1 MPGSIIAAQ
10 VFGMVTAAGALTTA
24 GMITAFAINMVASSI
39 ISKTLGPSGPNLNDA
54 QGNPNPGSRAQVP
67 PAGDNKLP
75 VIYGSAY
82 VGGIVTDLSI
92 TQDNQKLY
100 YVLTLAE
107 CTNTE
112 QGGTPD
118 TYTFGDVYWGGKK
131 VIFNSTD
138 QYKVDSLLD
147 ESTGLYDTS
156 VAGKLEFYKYSNG
169 SNSPVN
175 SFLTAIQV
183 MQSSGLVYQWDSTK
197 LMSNCAFVIVKITY
211 SQKANLTG
219 IQQTKFQLTNS
230 RTKPGDCF
238 FDYLTSSRYGAAIS
252 QANIDTASLNALN
265 VYSDGLF
272 SYATG
277 GGGMASQARFQFDGS
292 LETSQSVMQN
302 LQLMSACCD
311 CLIKYDEIS
320 GLWGV
325 IVQTPNIVPV
335 TDIND
340 SNMVSAITITPI
352 DIASSY
358 NIAEVKFPDGTA
370 KDSFNSAVF
379 DLAVIDPALLYP
391 NEPVNKQTIS
401 LPLVNNSVRAQYLA
415 TRFLKAAREDLQV
428 QVDVNYEGLQ
438 LEAGDV
444 VTVTN
449 SNYGWTA
456 KEFRINKV
464 VEKFGDDG
472 SITAALNLME
482 FNPAVY
488 DDADITEFTPAPN
501 TGIGD
506 PLFFGTLYAPTITSL
521 QPSITNPSFS
531 VNVTASSSGIVQ
543 YAEIWYS
550 AYAVPTDAQRIFAG
564 TTSVNPGGNPFTPD
578 ASMGTVNL
586 SNIPSGDWYFSVRMV
601 NALGSS
607 VFSSSS
613 SVLNWRPTTFQY
625 EERYLTIAY
634 ADDLSGTNIS
644 SSPRNKDYYGLKNAS
659 TYGYD
664 SNPANYTWYLA
675 QPVFGTTVYLL
686 YSNRTGRK
694 FSFASG
700 FAGYAAGTAQ
710 FVPTATGTYDP
721 SVWQALEDGV
731 NYIDL
736 DVRTG
741 QLLETGTTSIGAG
754 EIAITNNADGKIV
767 ASLAQLLDFGSG
779 VQTLTGSAST
789 VTIDI
794 YGRVLGFTTPDGF
807 YYTRYATT
815 ATAGQTVFTPTA
827 RQANYITG
835 MDLVFRN
842 GALLDTADYT
852 ENSTTVTLGTGAASG
867 DQIVIISMR
876 AISQGI
882 NYVSQYLTVSTVAT
896 NVVTY
901 NSGTLPYQNI
911 VAGDIHTFANSG
923 TPTQYTVSAWN
934 AATRQITYT
943 TTVTGVTAGATI
955 YQYRSSGMSYRPFS
969 RFTATLSS
977 ASSYTPTTWS
987 LHSGYEKIFLNGA
1000 SVNDQDYDISGGS
1013 LNNFPASATGLLTV
1027 IQFNDNNQTTPI
1039 GNQASVATNTIVGT
1053 STYNYNFDADAF
1065 ELYNNGALQV
1075 LTGDYTL
1082 GSTSYTLTTTPTS
1095 NLNILQQTTYSRTG
1109 AA

>member
-10 VFGMVTAAGALTTA
+10 LVAGGFVTAGFWASA
-24 GMITAFAINMVASSI
+24 TAFAINMVASSI
-39 ISKTLGPSGPNLNDA
+39 ISKAFGPDAPNVNDA

-75 VIYGSAY
+75 VVYGSAY

-92 TQDNQKLY
+92 TSNNQTLY

-112 QGGTPD
+112 SGGTPD

-131 VIFNSTD
+131 VIFNATN

-169 SNSPVN
+169 SFSPTNS
-175 SFLTAIQV
+175 SLTAIQV
-183 MQSSGLVYQWDSTK
+183 MNSSGLVYTWDGNK
-197 LMSNCAFVIVKITY
+197 EMSNCAFVIVKITY
-211 SQKANLTG
+211 SQSANLTG
-219 IQQTKFQLTNS
+219 LNQTKFQLTNS

-238 FDYLTSSRYGAAIS
+238 YDYLTSSRYGGAIPAS
-252 QANIDTASLNALN
+252 SIDADSLDALN
-265 VYSDGLF
+265 TYCDEMFTYVDSDGD
-272 SYATG
+272 A
-277 GGGMASQARFQFDGS
+277 MVQARFKFDGS
-292 LETSQSVMQN
+292 LDTTSTIMQN

-311 CLIKYDEIS
+311 CLIKYNEIT
-320 GLWGV
+320 GKWGV
-325 IVQTPNIVPV
+325 IVQTPTVVPV
-335 TDIND
+335 MDINN
-340 SNMVSAITITPI
+340 SNMVSAITISPI

-456 KEFRINKV
+456 KQFRINKV
-464 VEKFGDDG
+464 TEKFGDDG
-472 SITAALNLME
+472 SITASLNLME
-482 FNPAVY
+482 FNPSVY
-488 DDADITEFTPAPN
+488 DDTSITEFTPAPN

-506 PLFFGTLYAPTITSL
+506 PLFFGTLYAPTVTSL
-521 QPSITNPSFS
+521 QPSITNPSFGL
-531 VNVTASSSGIVQ
+531 NVTAASSGIVQ
-543 YAEIWYS
+543 YAEVWYS
-550 AYAVPTDAQRIFAG
+550 AFSTPTDDQRIFAG
-564 TTSVNPGGNPFTPD
+564 TTVVNPGGNPFTPD
-578 ASMGTVNL
+578 ASMGTVTL
-586 SNIPSGDWYFSVRMV
+586 SNIPSGDWYFAVRMV

-607 VFSSSS
+607 IFSPSS
-613 SVLNWRPTTFQY
+613 SVLRWRPTTFQY

-675 QPVFGTTVYLL
+675 QPVFGTNVYLL

-721 SVWQALEDGV
+721 SVWQALEDGT

-741 QLLETGTTSIGAG
+741 QLIETGTTSIGAG
-754 EIAITNNADGKIV
+754 EIAITNNADGKVV
-767 ASLAQLLDFGSG
+767 ASLAQLLDFGTG

-794 YGRVLGFTTPDGF
+794 YGRVLGFSTPDGF
-807 YYTRYATT
+807 YYTRYATV
-815 ATAGQTVFTPTA
+815 ATGGQTVFTPTA
-827 RQANYITG
+827 RQANYIVG

-842 GALLDTADYT
+842 GILLDQSEYT
-852 ENSTTVTLGTGAASG
+852 ENSTTVTLGTGAVVG

-882 NYVSQYLTVSTVAT
+882 AYVSQFLTVSTVASA
-896 NVVTY
+896 VVTY
-901 NSGTLPYQNI
+901 NSGTLPYQSI
-911 VAGDIHTFANSG
+911 VAGDIHTFTTSG

-934 AATRQITYT
+934 PATRQITYT

-977 ASSYTPTTWS
+977 ASSYTPTTWA

-1013 LNNFPASATGLLTV
+1013 INNFPATASGLLTV
-1027 IQFNDNNQTTPI
+1027 IQFNDNNQTVPI
-1039 GNQASVATNTIVGT
+1039 GNQTSTTINTIVGT
-1053 STYNYNFDADAF
+1053 SIYNYNFNADAF
-1065 ELYNNGALQV
+1065 ELYNNGSLQI

>member
-10 VFGMVTAAGALTTA
+10 LVAGGFVTAGFWASA
-24 GMITAFAINMVASSI
+24 TAFAINMVASSI
-39 ISKTLGPSGPNLNDA
+39 ISKALGPDGPSTTDA
-54 QGNPNPGSRAQVP
+54 QGNPNPGNRAQVP

-75 VIYGSAY
+75 VVYGSAY

-92 TQDNQKLY
+92 TQNNQQLY

-131 VIFNSTD
+131 VVFNGTD
-138 QYKVDSLLD
+138 AYKVDSLFD

-169 SNSPVN
+169 SSSPVN
-175 SFLTAIQV
+175 SSLTAIEV
-183 MQSSGLVYQWDSTK
+183 MQSDGLVYQWDANK
-197 LMSNCAFVIVKITY
+197 LMSNCAFVIVKIKY
-211 SQKANLTG
+211 SQSANLTG

-238 FDYLTSSRYGAAIS
+238 FDYLTSARYGGAIS
-252 QANIDTASLNALN
+252 EANIDTDSLDALN
-265 VYSDGLF
+265 TYCDGMF
-272 SYATG
+272 SFATG
-277 GGGMASQARFQFDGS
+277 GGGFGSQVRFQFDGS
-292 LETSQSVMQN
+292 LDTNQSIMQN

-311 CLIKYDEIS
+311 CLIKYNEIT

-325 IVQTPNIVPV
+325 IVQAPTVVPV
-335 TDIND
+335 MDVNN

-428 QVDVNYEGLQ
+428 QVDINYEGLQ

-456 KEFRINKV
+456 KQFRINKV
-464 VEKFGDDG
+464 TEKFGDDG
-472 SITAALNLME
+472 SITASLNLME
-482 FNPAVY
+482 FNAAVY
-488 DDADITEFTPAPN
+488 DDTDITEFTASPN

-506 PLFFGTLYAPTITSL
+506 PLFFGTLYAPTVTSL
-521 QPSITNPSFS
+521 QPSITNPSFGLI
-531 VNVTASSSGIVQ
+531 VTAASSGIVQ

-550 AYAVPTDAQRIFAG
+550 AFSTPTDDQRIFAG
-564 TTSVNPGGNPFTPD
+564 TTAVNPGGNPFTPD
-578 ASMGTVNL
+578 ASMGTVTL
-586 SNIPSGDWYFSVRMV
+586 SNIPSGDWYFAVRMV

-607 VFSSSS
+607 IFSPSS
-613 SVLNWRPTTFQY
+613 SVLRWRPTTFQY

-634 ADDLSGTNIS
+634 ADDLIGTNIS

-664 SNPANYTWYLA
+664 SNPANYTWYLS
-675 QPVFGTTVYLL
+675 QPVFGTNVYLL

-741 QLLETGTTSIGAG
+741 QLIETGTTNIGAG
-754 EIAITNNADGKIV
+754 EIAITNNADGKVV
-767 ASLAQLLDFGSG
+767 ASLAQLLDFGAG

-794 YGRVLGFTTPDGF
+794 YGRVLGFSTPDGF
-807 YYTRYATT
+807 YYTRYATV
-815 ATAGQTVFTPTA
+815 ATGGQTVFTPTA
-827 RQANYITG
+827 RQANYIVG
-835 MDLVFRN
+835 MDLVFQN
-842 GALLDTADYT
+842 GILLDTSDYT
-852 ENSTTVTLGTGAASG
+852 ENSTTVTLNTGATVG

-882 NYVSQYLTVSTVAT
+882 AYVSQFLTVSTVASA
-896 NVVTY
+896 VVTY

-911 VAGDIHTFANSG
+911 VAGDIHTFTTAG

-934 AATRQITYT
+934 PATRQITYT

-969 RFTATLSS
+969 RFTATLTA
-977 ASSYTPTTWS
+977 ASSYTPTTWAI
-987 LHSGYEKIFLNGA
+987 HSGYEKVFLNGA
-1000 SVNDQDYDISGGS
+1000 AVNDQDYDISGGS
-1013 LNNFPASATGLLTV
+1013 INNFPATADGLLTF
-1027 IQFNDNNQTTPI
+1027 IQFNDNNQTVPI
-1039 GNQASVATNTIVGT
+1039 GNQTSTAINTIIGT
-1053 STYNYNFDADAF
+1053 SVYNYNFNADAF
-1065 ELYNNGALQV
+1065 ELYNNGSLQV
-1075 LTGDYTL
+1075 LTDDYTL
-1082 GSTSYTLTTTPTS
+1082 GSTSYTLTTTPTLT
-1095 NLNILQQTTYSRTG
+1095 LNILQHTTYSRTG

>member
-10 VFGMVTAAGALTTA
+10 VFGMVTAAGALTLA
-24 GMITAFAINMVASSI
+24 GYATAFAINMIASSI
-39 ISKTLGPSGPNLNDA
+39 ISKALGPDGPNTNDA
-54 QGNPNPGSRAQVP
+54 QGNPNPGSRQQVP

-75 VIYGSAY
+75 VVYGSAY

-92 TQDNQKLY
+92 TQNNQTLY

-156 VAGKLEFYKYSNG
+156 VARKLEFYKYSNG

-175 SFLTAIQV
+175 STKTAIEV
-183 MQSSGLVYQWDSTK
+183 MQASGLVYQWDADK
-197 LMSNCAFVIVKITY
+197 LMSNCAFVIIKITY
-211 SQKANLTG
+211 SQRANLTG
-219 IQQTKFQLTNS
+219 LNQTKFQLTNS

-238 FDYLTSSRYGAAIS
+238 FDYLTSARYGGAIS
-252 QANIDTASLNALN
+252 ESNIDTDSLDALN
-265 VYSDGLF
+265 TYCDGMF

-277 GGGMASQARFQFDGS
+277 GGGFASQTRFKFDGS
-292 LETSQSVMQN
+292 LDTTQTIMQN

-311 CLIKYDEIS
+311 CLIKYNEIT
-320 GLWGV
+320 GKWGV
-325 IVQTPNIVPV
+325 IVQTPTVVPV
-335 TDIND
+335 MDINN

-379 DLAVIDPALLYP
+379 DLAEIEPSLLYP

-401 LPLVNNSVRAQYLA
+401 LPLVNNGVRAQYLA

-428 QVDVNYEGLQ
+428 QVDINYEGLQ

-456 KEFRINKV
+456 KQFRINKV
-464 VEKFGDDG
+464 TEKFGDDG
-472 SITAALNLME
+472 SIVASLNLME
-482 FNPAVY
+482 FNAAVY
-488 DDADITEFTPAPN
+488 DDADVTEFTPAPN

-506 PLFFGTLYAPTITSL
+506 PLFFGTLYAPSVTSL
-521 QPSITNPSFS
+521 QPSITNPSFGLI
-531 VNVTASSSGIVQ
+531 VTAASSGIVQ

-550 AYAVPTDAQRIFAG
+550 AFSSPTDDQRIFAG
-564 TTSVNPGGNPFTPD
+564 TTAVNPGGNPFTPD
-578 ASMGTVNL
+578 ASMGTVTL
-586 SNIPSGDWYFSVRMV
+586 QNIPSGDWYFAVRMV

-607 VFSSSS
+607 IFSASS
-613 SVLNWRPTTFQY
+613 SVLRWRPTTFQY
-625 EERYLTIAY
+625 DERYLTIAY

-644 SSPRNKDYYGLKNAS
+644 SSPRGKDYYGLKNAS

-675 QPVFGTTVYLL
+675 QPVFGTSVYLL

-721 SVWQALEDGV
+721 SIWQALEDGV

-741 QLLETGTTSIGAG
+741 QLIETGTTNIGSG
-754 EIAITNNADGKIV
+754 EIAITNNADGKVV
-767 ASLAQLLDFGSG
+767 ASLAQLLDFGAG

-794 YGRVLGFTTPDGF
+794 YGRVLGFSTPDGF
-807 YYTRYATT
+807 YYTRYGVV

-827 RQANYITG
+827 RQANYIVG

-842 GALLDTADYT
+842 GILLDQSEYT
-852 ENSTTVTLGTGAASG
+852 ENSTTVTLGTGAAVG
-867 DQIVIISMR
+867 DQIVILSMR

-896 NVVTY
+896 TVVTY
-901 NSGTLPYQNI
+901 DAGTLPYQNI
-911 VAGDIHTFANSG
+911 VAGDIHTFTTAG

-934 AATRQITYT
+934 SATRQITYT

-977 ASSYTPTTWS
+977 ASSYTPTTWA

-1013 LNNFPASATGLLTV
+1013 LNNFPATASGLLTV

-1039 GNQASVATNTIVGT
+1039 GNQTSVATNTIVGT
-1053 STYNYNFDADAF
+1053 SIYNYNFNADAF

-1082 GSTSYTLTTTPTS
+1082 GSTSYTLTTTPTTT
-1095 NLNILQQTTYSRTG
+1095 LNILQQTTYSRNG

>member
-1 MPGSIIAAQ
+1 MPGSLIVASIYGSVA
-10 VFGMVTAAGALTTA
+10 TWGATQFAL
-24 GMITAFAINMVASSI
+24 AFAINMVASSI
-39 ISKTLGPSGPNLNDA
+39 ISKAFGPEGPNFNDA

-75 VIYGSAY
+75 VVYGSAY

-131 VIFNSTD
+131 VVFDGTD
-138 QYKVDSLLD
+138 QYKVASLLD

-156 VAGKLEFYKYSNG
+156 VAGKLEFYLYSNG

-175 SFLTAIQV
+175 STKTAIEV
-183 MQSSGLVYQWDSTK
+183 MQSSGLVYQWDANK
-197 LMSNCAFVIVKITY
+197 LMSNCAFAIVKITY

-219 IQQTKFQLTNS
+219 LNQTKFQLTNS

-238 FDYLTSSRYGAAIS
+238 YDYLTSSRYGAAIS
-252 QANIDTASLNALN
+252 SSNIDEDSLNALN
-265 VYSDGLF
+265 TYSDENFEYVPSSGG
-272 SYATG
+272 SYAN
-277 GGGMASQARFQFDGS
+277 QPRFRFDGS
-292 LETSQSVMQN
+292 LDTTQTIMQN

-311 CLIKYDEIS
+311 CLIKYNEIT
-320 GLWGV
+320 GKWGV
-325 IVQTPNIVPV
+325 IVQSPTVVPV
-335 TDIND
+335 MDINN
-340 SNMVSAITITPI
+340 SNMVSAISISPI
-352 DIASSY
+352 DLASSY

-415 TRFLKAAREDLQV
+415 TRFLKAAREDLQM
-428 QVDVNYEGLQ
+428 QVEINYEGLQ

-456 KEFRINKV
+456 KQFRINKV
-464 VEKFGDDG
+464 VEKFSDDG
-472 SITAALNLME
+472 TITAALNMME
-482 FNPAVY
+482 FNAAVY
-488 DDADITEFTPAPN
+488 DDDDITEFTPAPN

-506 PLFFGTLYAPTITSL
+506 PLFFGTLYAPSVTSL
-521 QPSITNPSFS
+521 QPSITNPSFGLI
-531 VNVTASSSGIVQ
+531 VTASSSGIVQ

-550 AYAVPTDAQRIFAG
+550 AFEFPTDDQRIFAG
-564 TTSVNPGGNPFTPD
+564 TTVVNPGGNPFTPD
-578 ASMGTVNL
+578 ASMGTVTL
-586 SNIPSGDWYFSVRMV
+586 QNIPSGDWYFAVRMV

-607 VFSSSS
+607 IFSPSSD
-613 SVLNWRPTTFQY
+613 VLRWRPTTFQY
-625 EERYLTIAY
+625 DERYLTIAY

-644 SSPRNKDYYGLKNAS
+644 SDPRGKSYYGLKNAS

-675 QPVFGTTVYLL
+675 QPTFGTNVYLL
-686 YSNRTGRK
+686 YTNRTGRK

-710 FVPTATGTYDP
+710 FVPTQTATYDP
-721 SVWQALEDGV
+721 SIWQALEDGV

-741 QLLETGTTSIGAG
+741 QLIETGTTSIGSG
-754 EIAITNNADGKIV
+754 EIAITNNADGKVV
-767 ASLAQLLDFGSG
+767 ASLAQLLDFGAG

-794 YGRVLGFTTPDGF
+794 YGRVLGFSTPDGF
-807 YYTRYATT
+807 YYTRYATV
-815 ATAGQTVFTPTA
+815 ATAGQTVFTPTS
-827 RQANYITG
+827 RQANYIVG

-842 GALLDTADYT
+842 GILLDQSDYT

-876 AISQGI
+876 AVSQGV

-911 VAGDIHTFANSG
+911 VAGDIHTFTTSG

-934 AATRQITYT
+934 PATRQITYT
-943 TTVTGVTAGATI
+943 TSVTGVTAGATI

-969 RFTATLSS
+969 RFTATLTS

-1013 LNNFPASATGLLTV
+1013 VNNFPATANGLLTV
-1027 IQFNDNNQTTPI
+1027 IQFNDNNQTVPI
-1039 GNQASVATNTIVGT
+1039 GNQTSTAINTIVGT
-1053 STYNYNFDADAF
+1053 SIYNYNFNPDAF

-1075 LTGDYTL
+1075 LTDDYTL
-1082 GSTSYTLTTTPTS
+1082 GSTSYTLTTTPTTT
-1095 NLNILQQTTYSRTG
+1095 LNILQQTTYTRTG

>member
-1 MPGSIIAAQ
+1 MPGSIIASAIYS
-10 VFGMVTAAGALTTA
+10 TAITNFTWYMTA
-24 GMITAFAINMVASSI
+24 TAFAINMVASSI
-39 ISKTLGPSGPNLNDA
+39 ISKAFGAEGPSFNDS

-67 PAGDNKLP
+67 PAGDNKVP

-92 TQDNQKLY
+92 TSNNQTLY

-112 QGGTPD
+112 TGGTPD

-131 VIFNSTD
+131 VIFNSTN

-175 SFLTAIQV
+175 SSLTAIQV
-183 MQSSGLVYQWDSTK
+183 MQSSGLVYTWSADK
-197 LMSNCAFVIVKITY
+197 LMSDCAFVIVKITY
-211 SQKANLTG
+211 SQSANLTG
-219 IQQTKFQLTNS
+219 IQQTKFQITNS

-238 FDYLTSSRYGAAIS
+238 LDYLTSSRYGGAIPVPS
-252 QANIDTASLNALN
+252 IDTDSLDALN
-265 VYSDGLF
+265 TYCDGSF
-272 SYATG
+272 AYVDSG
-277 GGGMASQARFQFDGS
+277 GFPRTQTRFKFDGS
-292 LETSQSVMQN
+292 LETTSTIMQN
-302 LQLMSACCD
+302 LQLMSASCD
-311 CLIKYDEIS
+311 CLIKYNEIT
-320 GLWGV
+320 GKWGV
-325 IVQTPNIVPV
+325 IVQTPVVVPV
-335 TDIND
+335 MDINN

-379 DLAVIDPALLYP
+379 DLAVIDPSLLYP

-428 QVDVNYEGLQ
+428 QVDINYEGLQ

-456 KEFRINKV
+456 KQFRINKV
-464 VEKFGDDG
+464 TEKFGDDG
-472 SITAALNLME
+472 SIVASLNLME
-482 FNPAVY
+482 FNATVY
-488 DDADITEFTPAPN
+488 DDTDITEFTPSPN

-506 PLFFGTLYAPTITSL
+506 PLFFGTLYAPTVVNL
-521 QPSITNPSFS
+521 QPNITNPSFGL
-531 VNVTASSSGIVQ
+531 NVTAASSGIVQ

-550 AYAVPTDAQRIFAG
+550 AFASPTDEQRIFAG
-564 TTSVNPGGNPFTPD
+564 TTAVNPGGNPFTPD
-578 ASMGTVNL
+578 ASMGTVTL
-586 SNIPSGDWYFSVRMV
+586 SNVPSGDWYFAVRMV

-613 SVLNWRPTTFQY
+613 SVLRWRPTTFQY
-625 EERYLTIAY
+625 DERYLTIAY

-644 SSPRNKDYYGLKNAS
+644 SSPRGKDYYGLKNAS

-675 QPVFGTTVYLL
+675 QPVFGTSVYLL

-694 FSFASG
+694 FSFGSG

-710 FVPTATGTYDP
+710 FVPTSTGTYDP
-721 SVWQALEDGV
+721 SIWQALEDGV

-736 DVRTG
+736 DARTG
-741 QLLETGTTSIGAG
+741 QLIETGTTNIGAG
-754 EIAITNNADGKIV
+754 EIAITNNSDGKVV
-767 ASLAQLLDFGSG
+767 ASLAQLLDFGAG
-779 VQTLTGSAST
+779 VQTLTGAAST
-789 VTIDI
+789 LTIDI
-794 YGRVLGFTTPDGF
+794 YGRVLGFSIPDGF
-807 YYTRYATT
+807 YYTRYSTV
-815 ATAGQTVFTPTA
+815 ATASQTVFTPTA
-827 RQANYITG
+827 RQANYIVG
-835 MDLVFRN
+835 MDLVFQN
-842 GALLDTADYT
+842 GILLDTSDYT
-852 ENSTTVTLGTGAASG
+852 ENSTTVTLNTGATVG

-876 AISQGI
+876 AIAQGI
-882 NYVSQYLTVSTVAT
+882 TYANQYITVDTVVGA
-896 NVVTY
+896 VVTY
-901 NSGTLPYQNI
+901 NTALPYQDI
-911 VAGDIHTFANSG
+911 VAGDIHTFTNSG
-923 TPTQYTVSAWN
+923 SPTQYTVSAWN
-934 AATRQITYT
+934 PATQEITYT
-943 TTVTGVTAGATI
+943 TSLSGVSNGDVI
-955 YQYRSSGMSYRPFS
+955 YQYRSSGLSYRPFS
-969 RFTATLSS
+969 RFTATLTS
-977 ASSYTPTTWS
+977 ASSYTPTTWA

-1013 LNNFPASATGLLTV
+1013 LNNFPAVANGLLTV

-1039 GNQASVATNTIVGT
+1039 GNQTSVATNTIAGT
-1053 STYNYNFDADAF
+1053 SIYNYNFNADAF

-1075 LTGDYTL
+1075 LTDDYTL
-1082 GSTSYTLTTTPTS
+1082 SSASYTLTTTPTTT
-1095 NLNILQQTTYSRTG
+1095 LNILQQTTYSRTG

>member
-1 MPGSIIAAQ
+1 MPGSIIVAQ
-10 VFGMVTAAGALTTA
+10 LVAGGFVTAGFWASA
-24 GMITAFAINMVASSI
+24 TAFAINMVASTI
-39 ISKTLGPSGPNLNDA
+39 ISKALGPDGPNTNDA

-75 VIYGSAY
+75 VVYGSAY

-92 TQDNQKLY
+92 TQDNQQLY

-118 TYTFGDVYWGGKK
+118 TYTFGEVYWGGKK
-131 VIFNSTD
+131 VIFNGAD

-169 SNSPVN
+169 SDSPVN
-175 SFLTAIQV
+175 SSLTAIEV

-197 LMSNCAFVIVKITY
+197 LMSNCAFVIVKVKY
-211 SQKANLTG
+211 SQSANLTG

-238 FDYLTSSRYGAAIS
+238 FDYLTSARYGGAIS
-252 QANIDTASLNALN
+252 QANIDTDSLDALN
-265 VYSDGLF
+265 VYSDEMF
-272 SYATG
+272 SFATG
-277 GGGMASQARFQFDGS
+277 GGGFGSQVRFQFDGA
-292 LETSQSVMQN
+292 LDTNQSIMQN
-302 LQLMSACCD
+302 LQLMSASCD
-311 CLIKYDEIS
+311 CLIKYNEIT

-325 IVQTPNIVPV
+325 IVQTPTVVPV
-335 TDIND
+335 MDINN

-358 NIAEVKFPDGTA
+358 NIAEVKFPDGSA

-428 QVDVNYEGLQ
+428 QVEINYEGLQ

-456 KEFRINKV
+456 KQFRINKV

-472 SITAALNLME
+472 SIVAALNLME
-482 FNPAVY
+482 FNASVY

-506 PLFFGTLYAPTITSL
+506 PLFFGTLYAPVVTSL
-521 QPSITNPSFS
+521 QPSITNPSFGL
-531 VNVTASSSGIVQ
+531 NVTCASSGIVQ

-550 AYAVPTDAQRIFAG
+550 AFASPADDQRIFAG
-564 TTSVNPGGNPFTPD
+564 TTAVNPGGNPFTPA
-578 ASMGTVNL
+578 ASMGTVTL
-586 SNIPSGDWYFSVRMV
+586 QNIPSGDWYFAVRMV

-607 VFSSSS
+607 IFSPSS
-613 SVLNWRPTTFQY
+613 SVLRWRPTTFQY

-634 ADDLSGTNIS
+634 ADDLNGTNIS

-675 QPVFGTTVYLL
+675 QPVFGTNVYLL

-721 SVWQALEDGV
+721 SVWQALEDGT

-741 QLLETGTTSIGAG
+741 QLIETGTTSIGAG
-754 EIAITNNADGKIV
+754 EIAITNNADGKVV
-767 ASLAQLLDFGSG
+767 ASLAQLLDFGTG

-794 YGRVLGFTTPDGF
+794 YGRVLGFSTPDGF
-807 YYTRYATT
+807 YYTRYATV
-815 ATAGQTVFTPTA
+815 ATGGQTVFTPTS
-827 RQANYITG
+827 RQANYIVG
-835 MDLVFRN
+835 MDLVFQN
-842 GALLDTADYT
+842 GILLDASDYT
-852 ENSTTVTLGTGAASG
+852 ENSTTVTLNTGATVG

-882 NYVSQYLTVSTVAT
+882 AYVSQFLTVSTVASA
-896 NVVTY
+896 VVTY
-901 NSGTLPYQNI
+901 NSGTLPYQSI
-911 VAGDIHTFANSG
+911 VAGDIHTFTTSG

-934 AATRQITYT
+934 PATRQITYT

-969 RFTATLSS
+969 RFTATLTS
-977 ASSYTPTTWS
+977 ASSYTPTTWAI
-987 LHSGYEKIFLNGA
+987 HSGYEKVFLNGA
-1000 SVNDQDYDISGGS
+1000 AVNDQDYDISGGS
-1013 LNNFPASATGLLTV
+1013 INNFPATADGLLTF
-1027 IQFNDNNQTTPI
+1027 IQFNDNNQTVPI
-1039 GNQASVATNTIVGT
+1039 GNQTSTAINTIIGT
-1053 STYNYNFDADAF
+1053 SIYNYNFNADAF
-1065 ELYNNGALQV
+1065 ELYNNGSLQV
-1075 LTGDYTL
+1075 LTDDYTL